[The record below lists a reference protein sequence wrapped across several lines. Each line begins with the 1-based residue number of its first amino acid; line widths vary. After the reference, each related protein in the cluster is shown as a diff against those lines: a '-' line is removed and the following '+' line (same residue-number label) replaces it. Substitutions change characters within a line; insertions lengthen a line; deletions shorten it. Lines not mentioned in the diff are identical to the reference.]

1 MVKQYDLLVRTRVD
15 KAAHFSKG
23 LVVENRKKKKK
34 KSKNKRKYER
44 TTPNIIF
51 SSYLPTTPFIFIF
64 KITLK

>member
-34 KSKNKRKYER
+34 RKAKTKE
-44 TTPNIIF
+44 NMKELLLI
-51 SSYLPTTPFIFIF
+51 
-64 KITLK
+64 